1 MNKVVPRAS
10 RFWTVPLLPTIGRT
24 FEVHDGRKIQKVT
37 YKKEMIGYKLGSF
50 VLTKKI
56 GQSQRGSKKKKRR

>member
-1 MNKVVPRAS
+1 M
-10 RFWTVPLLPTIGRT
+10 PLLPTIGRT
-24 FEVHDGRKIQKVT
+24 FEVHDGQRMQNVI
-37 YKKEMIGYKLGSF
+37 YKREMVGYKLGSF